1 MSNISSNPTGN
12 LARIGTYTLS
22 EESESDEDDV
32 PTVSKPSQ
40 AETVKSSD
48 LEPSASAPSEE
59 AVDNDDEFGFG
70 FFHKSDAEP
79 EEKVAEPIENKLDEI
94 PASSPILLL
103 DDNKNSEILQ
113 IPKSPET
120 SQHDQNFLDVADS
133 PLESLSR
140 NRSETPNPHDLG
152 FQTCQNSQ
160 VQSPET
166 SETPGRSRSPA
177 SRQSN
182 ADNIQCPMRSAS
194 PENAFGVDTTASEES
209 QNLNIAGDQDSYEN
223 IHNNVATDEFNA
235 TEGTS
240 QQFDAPL
247 DFGSPLR
254 LDEPY
259 NEMNMPTNSNPES
272 YQNLNFDDEATMDVP
287 DSSTQNLDFSKTPEP
302 TESLENLDVDS
313 GVENMESTSEDLAMP
328 LDSEP
333 SENLDVAGS
342 SQAEPEEVPMETD
355 LNVYVLDNTSKQ
367 KNAEST
373 QEVMKST
380 EAVES
385 PNETEIAE
393 KPESPVSLAE
403 AVSTPVEAEVTEKP
417 DSPAPS
423 TESVPVSEAVEEA
436 VDTAKSPEAVSN
448 PTETKN
454 PESPAAP
461 SDNAVPAEEVSGS
474 LSSEG
479 VEKPTSPVESEIKAK
494 SPESSQPEA
503 ITETLETLSSSEAAE
518 AVEVA
523 KIPEA
528 AEKPESPCPSTQ
540 NASEIQLEDKPDT
553 PEQMEQDLEVAK
565 TPEAVKEAE
574 ESPMDEAAPADVL
587 VAEDH
592 QDLDPRR
599 SPENPVA
606 IEPVDEVQN
615 LQNFEDEMAEVIER
629 PERPRAPINLVQLA
643 PEARESPEIQQLFG
657 NVNVPQIPEAAPFAP
672 THRIIAPIA
681 KRPESRSPPQLDS
694 PDRPHNRSPPV
705 FFDLDAAPVEPPPE
719 IPRTPET
726 APMPE
731 KATTPEVERESSA
744 EPMEERVAEPV
755 AEPLMKPVT
764 EPVAEPMVDV
774 KKSPESVAE
783 SPEASQSTS
792 DTVSPAE
799 PKEANPKKEESP
811 TTSRSPSPG
820 KLESPVMEL
829 TPVKDERAKPPHLLE
844 KKSEPPKKKAGR
856 PPAAAAKKSDSES
869 DSSDSDDDDEPMSKV
884 AMKKAAPNG
893 KPGPT
898 SGGNPWESPRQ
909 EPVGG
914 VVQPRTEPPKGKPT
928 RHTNCLDHLLFTV
941 IKEAVKHKH
950 SWPFQEPV
958 NAVALAIP
966 DYHKT
971 ITRPMDLRTIEKRL
985 RNSYYWSVDDAIKDL
1000 NTLFQNCKT
1009 FNDNNDDIYIMC
1021 ENVEGVVLRGL
1032 ECLPAKEVEADFP
1045 EHLRKAMFPRAGG
1058 PGKPPKTPSKRGRK
1072 STRGRKKGMPPRSA
1086 TSYKD
1091 ESVDDYDDGKTDS
1104 FNYDEDEDEELSI
1117 TPVKT
1122 SAKNT
1127 SISVQPVEVEE
1138 VKPVLA
1144 SPPAKKRKAEN
1155 GEVATPAKVAA
1166 PAPAPTPAP
1175 PSPVVASPAPTPA
1188 AVPATPVTPAPPRKN
1203 PNSMID
1209 WKRLPPR
1216 WTGKQAEWQKFCV
1229 RLLNEMHSLKN
1240 KSFAQVFYVPVDP
1253 IKLKIADY
1261 LDVVKNPMDLQTMKK
1276 KLDHKQYA
1284 EPEEF
1289 VADMNLMIDNCCLY
1303 NPKGSSVYQNALDL
1317 KALFEQRWKLFPSPG
1332 VDPIVSDS
1340 YIHQNLIVNTDYIE
1354 DERINGYLSAVRE
1367 EEKKCAEKLEKL
1379 RSMSDGLYNIKLQRR
1394 DARLAGNIAPM
1405 LEPNQMAELEQLGIS
1420 IKNTA
1425 VLVPELISPAT
1436 SVRSSARA
1444 PVPKIID
1451 DIGPSPTKARK
1462 ISKPR
1467 QSLAS
1472 NASTA
1477 AYPTPTGNPR
1487 GRKPKKRPIKQD
1499 FSPAYEPLPRTS
1511 AAPKI
1516 VPVGPRRYVSVYNRT
1531 EVSMAEKVK
1540 LTQVIADMEPYW
1552 IMPILRIIQLSQE
1565 YNKQDIITLKTLCE
1579 DEIQIDDVPDHLF
1592 IEVADYVQMFQTDRE
1607 KALSAKERYE
1617 TEAKIHG
1624 FTVYDGLSVVPKS
1637 IPFSKLKRL
1646 DTHTP
1651 SPSASRT
1658 GVPSSDSDSDSGSE
1672 SGNSSDSEGEP
1683 QPKKKAPTKKVVRR
1697 RAIEI
1702 SASSSRASTPV
1713 APNPVGRPPKAKS
1726 ANVAPQKH
1734 QLSESSSSSD
1744 SSSDSSDSES
1754 ETKAQVGIP
1763 GAQKGGPPG
1772 KKLGLKGPP
1781 VKQPP
1786 PQKPKGLSILDELL
1800 PETPAKQ
1807 PPTPSTSRPIARG
1820 PSHDQKAPVS
1830 EAEHRLQK
1838 EQQHAEALRLQA
1850 QARRQR
1856 EQREQD
1862 SFNNQAEVMAEFEF
1876 NDYY

>member
-40 AETVKSSD
+40 AETVKASD
-48 LEPSASAPSEE
+48 PEPSASAPSKE

-70 FFHKSDAEP
+70 FFHKSDADP
-79 EEKVAEPIENKLDEI
+79 EDQKVAEPIESKLDEI

-103 DDNKNSEILQ
+103 DDNKNS
-113 IPKSPET
+113 
-120 SQHDQNFLDVADS
+120 
-133 PLESLSR
+133 
-140 NRSETPNPHDLG
+140 
-152 FQTCQNSQ
+152 
-160 VQSPET
+160 
-166 SETPGRSRSPA
+166 
-177 SRQSN
+177 
-182 ADNIQCPMRSAS
+182 
-194 PENAFGVDTTASEES
+194 
-209 QNLNIAGDQDSYEN
+209 DQDSYEN

-240 QQFDAPL
+240 QQFGAPF

-259 NEMNMPTNSNPES
+259 NEMNMPATSNPDS

-287 DSSTQNLDFSKTPEP
+287 ESNAQHFSKTPEP
-302 TESLENLDVDS
+302 TQNLENLDVDS
-313 GVENMESTSEDLAMP
+313 GVENMESTSEDLAVPM
-328 LDSEP
+328 DSEP
-333 SENLDVAGS
+333 SENPEVAGS
-342 SQAEPEEVPMETD
+342 SQIESEEVPMETD
-355 LNVYVLDNTSKQ
+355 QNLDVLDDTLTQ
-367 KNAEST
+367 EDAEFT
-373 QEVMKST
+373 QEVQKSLET
-380 EAVES
+380 VEG
-385 PNETEIAE
+385 PGEVELTE
-393 KPESPVSLAE
+393 KPGSPAPSAE

-423 TESVPVSEAVEEA
+423 TKTAPVSEDVEP
-436 VDTAKSPEAVSN
+436 AKSPEAITN
-448 PTETKN
+448 PVDAEN

-461 SDNAVPAEEVSGS
+461 SDNAVPAEEFSGS
-474 LSSEG
+474 LSSED
-479 VEKPTSPVESEIKAK
+479 VEKPTSPVESEIKAN

-503 ITETLETLSSSEAAE
+503 VAEKLETPSSSSEAVE
-518 AVEVA
+518 AVEAA
-523 KIPEA
+523 KSPEA
-528 AEKPESPCPSTQ
+528 TEKPESPGPS
-540 NASEIQLEDKPDT
+540 NEGQLDVKPDS
-553 PEQMEQDLEVAK
+553 PEPMEQDLDEVK
-565 TPEAVKEAE
+565 TAEAEKEAE
-574 ESPMDEAAPADVL
+574 ESPMDEAAPVDASI
-587 VAEDH
+587 AEDH
-592 QDLDPRR
+592 QDEERQR
-599 SPENPVA
+599 SPENPVENPVENP

-615 LQNFEDEMAEVIER
+615 LLDVPIAPRNFAAEMAELIER
-629 PERPRAPINLVQLA
+629 PERPRAPVNLVPLVA
-643 PEARESPEIQQLFG
+643 EARESPELQQLFG
-657 NVNVPQIPEAAPFAP
+657 NVDVPQIPDAVPFAP

-694 PDRPHNRSPPV
+694 PDRPHNRSPLV
-705 FFDLDAAPVEPPPE
+705 FFDMDAAPVEPPPE

-731 KATTPEVERESSA
+731 RAPTPEVEREPSA
-744 EPMEERVAEPV
+744 EPVEEPVGEPV
-755 AEPLMKPVT
+755 AEPLVEPVT
-764 EPVAEPMVDV
+764 EPVAEPVVDV
-774 KKSPESVAE
+774 KKSPEAVAE
-783 SPEASQSTS
+783 SPEASQGTS
-792 DTVSPAE
+792 ETVSPAE
-799 PKEANPKKEESP
+799 PKEATPKKEESP
-811 TTSRSPSPG
+811 TSSRSPSPEN
-820 KLESPVMEL
+820 LESPVMEL

-844 KKSEPPKKKAGR
+844 KESEPPKKKVGR
-856 PPAAAAKKSDSES
+856 PPTARAAVVEKSDSES

-914 VVQPRTEPPKGKPT
+914 IVQPRTEPPKGKPT

-985 RNSYYWSVDDAIKDL
+985 RNSYYWSVDDAIKDIKQMF
-1000 NTLFQNCKT
+1000 NNCYKFNPPEYDVYKMAKTLESQMMSQLAK
-1009 FNDNNDDIYIMC
+1009 
-1021 ENVEGVVLRGL
+1021 
-1032 ECLPAKEVEADFP
+1032 LPTEVEADFP

-1104 FNYDEDEDEELSI
+1104 FNYDEDEEEELSI
-1117 TPVKT
+1117 TPVKA

-1127 SISVQPVEVEE
+1127 SVSVQPVEVEE

-1175 PSPVVASPAPTPA
+1175 PSPVVASPAPAPA
-1188 AVPATPVTPAPPRKN
+1188 AAPATPATPAPPRKN
-1203 PNSMID
+1203 PNSVIN
-1209 WKRLPPR
+1209 WKHLPPR

-1261 LDVVKNPMDLQTMKK
+1261 LDVVKKPMDLQTMKK

-1379 RSMSDGLYNIKLQRR
+1379 RSMSDGLYNIKVQRR
-1394 DARLAGNIAPM
+1394 DARLAGNTAPM

-1499 FSPAYEPLPRTS
+1499 FSPAYEPPPRAS

-1516 VPVGPRRYVSVYNRT
+1516 TPIGPRRYVSVYNRT
-1531 EVSMAEKVK
+1531 GVSMAEKLQ
-1540 LTQVIADMEPYW
+1540 LTNVIANMEPYW

-1624 FTVYDGLSVVPKS
+1624 FTVYDGLSVAPKS

-1646 DTHTP
+1646 DANTP

-1697 RAIEI
+1697 RAVEI

-1713 APNPVGRPPKAKS
+1713 APNPVGRPPKAKL
-1726 ANVAPQKH
+1726 ANAAPQKH

-1754 ETKAQVGIP
+1754 ETKAQVGKP

-1772 KKLGLKGPP
+1772 KTFGSKAPP

-1830 EAEHRLQK
+1830 EAEHRMQREK
-1838 EQQHAEALRLQA
+1838 EHAEALRLQA

>member
-40 AETVKSSD
+40 AETVKASD
-48 LEPSASAPSEE
+48 PEPSASAPSEE

-70 FFHKSDAEP
+70 FFHKSDADP
-79 EEKVAEPIENKLDEI
+79 DDQKVAEPIESKLDEI

-120 SQHDQNFLDVADS
+120 SQNFLDVADS
-133 PLESLSR
+133 PLETLTR
-140 NRSETPNPHDLG
+140 NRSETPNPQDLG
-152 FQTCQNSQ
+152 FQTSQNSQ

-182 ADNIQCPMRSAS
+182 ADNLQCPMRSAS
-194 PENAFGVDTTASEES
+194 PENAFDIAAEES

-240 QQFDAPL
+240 QQFGAPF

-259 NEMNMPTNSNPES
+259 NEMNMPATSNPDS

-287 DSSTQNLDFSKTPEP
+287 ESNAQHFSKTPEP
-302 TESLENLDVDS
+302 TQNLENLDMDS
-313 GVENMESTSEDLAMP
+313 GVENMESTSEDLAVPM
-328 LDSEP
+328 DSKP
-333 SENLDVAGS
+333 SENPEVAGS
-342 SQAEPEEVPMETD
+342 SQIESEEVPMETD
-355 LNVYVLDNTSKQ
+355 QHLDVLDDTLKQ
-367 KNAEST
+367 EDAEST
-373 QEVMKST
+373 QEVQKSP
-380 EAVES
+380 EAVQS
-385 PNETEIAE
+385 PGETEITE
-393 KPESPVSLAE
+393 KSDSPAPPTE
-403 AVSTPVEAEVTEKP
+403 AGSTPIEAEVTEKP
-417 DSPAPS
+417 DSPAPT
-423 TESVPVSEAVEEA
+423 TEPASEAVEEA
-436 VDTAKSPEAVSN
+436 VEIAKSPEAISN
-448 PTETKN
+448 PEDTEK
-454 PESPAAP
+454 PESPAVP
-461 SDNAVPAEEVSGS
+461 SDNAVPAEKVSGS
-474 LSSEG
+474 LSSED
-479 VEKPTSPVESEIKAK
+479 VEKPASPGGSEIKAS

-503 ITETLETLSSSEAAE
+503 VAEKLETPSSSSEAVE
-518 AVEVA
+518 AA
-523 KIPEA
+523 KSPEA
-528 AEKPESPCPSTQ
+528 TEKPESPGPS
-540 NASEIQLEDKPDT
+540 NEGQLDVKPDS
-553 PEQMEQDLEVAK
+553 PEPMEQDLDEVK
-565 TPEAVKEAE
+565 TAEAEKEAE
-574 ESPMDEAAPADVL
+574 ESPMDEAAPVDASI
-587 VAEDH
+587 AEDH
-592 QDLDPRR
+592 QDEEPQR
-599 SPENPVA
+599 SPENPVENP

-615 LQNFEDEMAEVIER
+615 LLDVPIAPRNFAAEMAELIER
-629 PERPRAPINLVQLA
+629 PERPRAPVNLVPLVA
-643 PEARESPEIQQLFG
+643 EARESPELQQLFG
-657 NVNVPQIPEAAPFAP
+657 NVDVPQIPDAVPFAP

-694 PDRPHNRSPPV
+694 PDRPHNRSPLV
-705 FFDLDAAPVEPPPE
+705 FFDMDAAPVEPPPE

-731 KATTPEVERESSA
+731 RAPTPEVEREPSA
-744 EPMEERVAEPV
+744 EPVEEPVAEPV
-755 AEPLMKPVT
+755 AEPLVEPVT
-764 EPVAEPMVDV
+764 EPVAEPVVDV
-774 KKSPESVAE
+774 KKSPEAVAE

-792 DTVSPAE
+792 ETVSPAE
-799 PKEANPKKEESP
+799 PKEATPKKEESP
-811 TTSRSPSPG
+811 TSSRSPSPEN
-820 KLESPVMEL
+820 LESPAMEL

-844 KKSEPPKKKAGR
+844 KESEPPKKKVGR
-856 PPAAAAKKSDSES
+856 PSTARAAVVEKSDSES

-914 VVQPRTEPPKGKPT
+914 IVQPRTEPPKGKPT

-985 RNSYYWSVDDAIKDL
+985 RNSYYWSVDDAIKDIKQMF
-1000 NTLFQNCKT
+1000 NNCYKFNPPEYDVYKMAKTLESQMMSQLAK
-1009 FNDNNDDIYIMC
+1009 
-1021 ENVEGVVLRGL
+1021 
-1032 ECLPAKEVEADFP
+1032 LPTEVEADFP

-1104 FNYDEDEDEELSI
+1104 FNYDEDEEEELSI
-1117 TPVKT
+1117 TPVKA

-1175 PSPVVASPAPTPA
+1175 PSPVVASPAPAPA
-1188 AVPATPVTPAPPRKN
+1188 AAPATPVTPAPPRKN
-1203 PNSMID
+1203 PNSIIN
-1209 WKRLPPR
+1209 WKHLPPR

-1261 LDVVKNPMDLQTMKK
+1261 LDVVKKPMDLQTMKK

-1379 RSMSDGLYNIKLQRR
+1379 RSMSDGLYNIKVQRR
-1394 DARLAGNIAPM
+1394 DARLAGNTAPM

-1499 FSPAYEPLPRTS
+1499 FSPAYEPPPRAS

-1516 VPVGPRRYVSVYNRT
+1516 TPIGPRRYVSVYNRT
-1531 EVSMAEKVK
+1531 GVSMAEKLQ
-1540 LTQVIADMEPYW
+1540 LTNVIANMEPYW

-1624 FTVYDGLSVVPKS
+1624 FTVYDGLSVAPKS

-1646 DTHTP
+1646 DANTP

-1697 RAIEI
+1697 RAVEI

-1713 APNPVGRPPKAKS
+1713 APNPVGRPPKAKL
-1726 ANVAPQKH
+1726 ANAAPQKH

-1754 ETKAQVGIP
+1754 ETKAQVGKP

-1820 PSHDQKAPVS
+1820 PSHDQKAPMS
-1830 EAEHRLQK
+1830 EAEHRMQREK
-1838 EQQHAEALRLQA
+1838 EHAEALRLQA

>member
-1 MSNISSNPTGN
+1 MYFLDTLCSHTGRLCNRHRRSPMSNISSNPTGN

-103 DDNKNSEILQ
+103 DDNKNS
-113 IPKSPET
+113 
-120 SQHDQNFLDVADS
+120 
-133 PLESLSR
+133 
-140 NRSETPNPHDLG
+140 
-152 FQTCQNSQ
+152 
-160 VQSPET
+160 
-166 SETPGRSRSPA
+166 
-177 SRQSN
+177 
-182 ADNIQCPMRSAS
+182 
-194 PENAFGVDTTASEES
+194 
-209 QNLNIAGDQDSYEN
+209 DQDSYEN

-328 LDSEP
+328 MDSEP

-355 LNVYVLDNTSKQ
+355 QNVDVLDNTSKQ
-367 KNAEST
+367 KDAEST

-461 SDNAVPAEEVSGS
+461 SDNAVPAEEVSDS

-503 ITETLETLSSSEAAE
+503 ITETLETPSSSEAAE

-540 NASEIQLEDKPDT
+540 NASEIQLQDKPDT

-574 ESPMDEAAPADVL
+574 ESPMDEAAPADAL

-657 NVNVPQIPEAAPFAP
+657 NVDVPQIPEAAPFAP

-705 FFDLDAAPVEPPPE
+705 FFDLDAAPVDPPPE

>member
-103 DDNKNSEILQ
+103 DDNKNS
-113 IPKSPET
+113 
-120 SQHDQNFLDVADS
+120 
-133 PLESLSR
+133 
-140 NRSETPNPHDLG
+140 
-152 FQTCQNSQ
+152 
-160 VQSPET
+160 
-166 SETPGRSRSPA
+166 
-177 SRQSN
+177 
-182 ADNIQCPMRSAS
+182 
-194 PENAFGVDTTASEES
+194 
-209 QNLNIAGDQDSYEN
+209 DQDSYEN

-985 RNSYYWSVDDAIKDL
+985 RNSYYWSVDDAIKDIKQMF
-1000 NTLFQNCKT
+1000 NNCYKFNPPEYDVYKMAKTLESQMMSQLAK
-1009 FNDNNDDIYIMC
+1009 
-1021 ENVEGVVLRGL
+1021 
-1032 ECLPAKEVEADFP
+1032 LPTEVEADFP